1 MLKNSKWQSKART
14 WLQEQHA
21 KEKRE
26 DYNLHIDRFLDDAIN
41 KREHKLCFHL
51 KLALPSRGLVTKSI
65 CRHLKKTQCLAF
77 PWKDGE
83 RRGKGEKRGGKRGL
97 TCHHYYCNSQ
107 FWILPF
113 GELNRKK
120 NHNAH
125 KQMKFNVIRS
135 TPIINI
141 KNKLRAHLTLQKYLS
156 LGPQHHNF
164 PERWHQCWAWSI
176 CISLG
181 QLAGCF

>member
-51 KLALPSRGLVTKSI
+51 KLAPPSRGLVTKSI
-65 CRHLKKTQCLAF
+65 CKHLKKTQCLAF
-77 PWKDGE
+77 PWKVG
-83 RRGKGEKRGGKRGL
+83 RRGGRGGEKGALHAITTTVIPNFGFCL
-97 TCHHYYCNSQ
+97 SENS
-107 FWILPF
+107 I
-113 GELNRKK
+113 EKK

-141 KNKLRAHLTLQKYLS
+141 KNKRRAHLTLQKYLS

>member
-1 MLKNSKWQSKART
+1 MLSFPM
-14 WLQEQHA
+14 E
-21 KEKRE
+21 RE
-26 DYNLHIDRFLDDAIN
+26 
-41 KREHKLCFHL
+41 
-51 KLALPSRGLVTKSI
+51 
-65 CRHLKKTQCLAF
+65 
-77 PWKDGE
+77 
-83 RRGKGEKRGGKRGL
+83 GKGEKRGEKGALHAITTTVIPNFGFCL
-97 TCHHYYCNSQ
+97 LENS
-107 FWILPF
+107 I
-113 GELNRKK
+113 EKKK